1 MDHKI
6 SQDNFEKYHKFYWTK
21 LKARDYG
28 EEGTRQLIK
37 NFDEKYQPQVI
48 VSTSKTNAQKINHKG
63 QQSEVKRKKN
73 FKKVEIIYG
82 SIDSPIISITKIIS

>member
-37 NFDEKYQPQVI
+37 NFDEKYQP
-48 VSTSKTNAQKINHKG
+48 
-63 QQSEVKRKKN
+63 
-73 FKKVEIIYG
+73 
-82 SIDSPIISITKIIS
+82 